1 MDVECQI
8 ESQFCE
14 RILQL
19 FEIESALVVVFGAVD
34 DPRGEDGAGGVD
46 IDDTAVCLSVAQ
58 LLYAVTG

>member
-1 MDVECQI
+1 MDVKCHI
-8 ESQFCE
+8 DSQFCE

-34 DPRGEDGAGGVD
+34 DPRGEDGSGDVD

-58 LLYAVTG
+58 LLYAAAG